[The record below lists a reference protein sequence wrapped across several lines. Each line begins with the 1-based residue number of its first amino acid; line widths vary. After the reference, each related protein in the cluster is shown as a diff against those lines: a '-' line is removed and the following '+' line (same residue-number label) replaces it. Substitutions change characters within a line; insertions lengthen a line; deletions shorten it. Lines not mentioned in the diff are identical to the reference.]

1 MMSGSGARRV
11 MVWWREEGNVRE
23 LREEG
28 DGVGESGGRRV
39 M

>member
-1 MMSGSGARRV
+1 

-28 DGVGESGGRRV
+28 DGVGESGEEGDVREWRV
-39 M
+39 MV